1 MVVLTMASRPTALI
15 QVAVLCRMLLEAL
28 EQLDGELA
36 SEAIV
41 ADLRDVCEQAHLELE
56 RQAGLAGA

>member
-1 MVVLTMASRPTALI
+1 
-15 QVAVLCRMLLEAL
+15 MLLEAL